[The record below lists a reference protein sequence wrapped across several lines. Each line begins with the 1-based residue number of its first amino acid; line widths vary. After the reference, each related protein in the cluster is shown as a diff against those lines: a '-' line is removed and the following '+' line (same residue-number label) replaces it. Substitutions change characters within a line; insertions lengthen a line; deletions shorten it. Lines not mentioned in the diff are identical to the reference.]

1 MRGEN
6 NWLWIEAIFKRI
18 PLPYPILC
26 IIIGILI
33 YLGYIF
39 FSMMINVLPLN
50 FYAQLSAVS
59 MSILIPFMLGG
70 IQYLIDIMVKIIADL
85 EILSTGIKNGI
96 YNTTTKRFTNSNW
109 RYAFIILVVAPFY
122 LIDWI
127 PPLGETI
134 LEHFKETYLPIY
146 SMERFHTLWGLSFDI
161 YLQALGLFSL
171 LLLSY
176 ILWIMFNIIW
186 TLDDWKDTCCSSPL
200 ENSIFNTKM
209 KMSSIKNSILKI
221 LLFYFSCISIA
232 IISYLNPT
240 VFFSKETALLL
251 ILLLI
256 GISFFILGIGAIQKA
271 LKSQV
276 EHELED
282 VNKRSLEQVQKLK
295 AITSN
300 SHVEKDGIDHISSLL
315 DIFGK
320 QRTEFENINTNMY
333 DFRSVLRFVG
343 MLILP
348 FLSSIFK
355 SAVDNSLLTSTIKEG
370 LISRIN
376 EIVAWI
382 LNNKM

>member
-1 MRGEN
+1 MSGKN
-6 NWLWIEAIFKRI
+6 DWLWIEALFKRFS
-18 PLPYPILC
+18 LPYPIIC
-26 IIIGILI
+26 VIIGILI
-33 YLGYIF
+33 YIGYLF
-39 FSMMINVLPLN
+39 FSMMINILPLN

-70 IQYLIDIMVKIIADL
+70 IQYLLNIMVKIIADL
-85 EILSTGIKNGI
+85 DILSHGQKSSTYESAKR
-96 YNTTTKRFTNSNW
+96 RFTNSNW
-109 RYAFIILVVAPFY
+109 RFVFIICVVAPFY
-122 LIDWI
+122 LVDWI
-127 PPLGETI
+127 PPISGTF

-146 SMERFHTLWGLSFDI
+146 SIPKFHTIWGLSFDI
-161 YLQALGLFSL
+161 YLQALGLFAL
-171 LLLSY
+171 LFLSY

-200 ENSIFNTKM
+200 ESSIFNVKM
-209 KMSSIKNSILKI
+209 KMASIKNSILKV
-221 LLFYFSCISIA
+221 LLFYFSCISLA

-282 VNKRSLEQVQKLK
+282 VNKMSLEQVQRLK

-300 SHVEKDGIDHISSLL
+300 SHSEKDEISRISSLL

-320 QRTEFENINTNMY
+320 QRAEFEHMNTNMY

-355 SAVDNSLLTSTIKEG
+355 SAVDNSLLTSTIKEE

-376 EIVAWI
+376 EVITWI